1 MASRVTLTIG
11 NGKPKVN
18 LIYHNKHPS
27 QCAACHAAYPFDE
40 EAFYHRAA
48 EELKVEID
56 RVILED
62 VRRGDQLEDAWWLRP
77 Q

>member
-1 MASRVTLTIG
+1 MAKRVNLSIG
-11 NGKPKVN
+11 CGKPKVN

-56 RVILED
+56 RVIIED
-62 VRRGDQLEDAWWLRP
+62 ILSGLGPVS
-77 Q
+77 